1 MLFFSVLFQLAGLP
15 PPDCIAITSDNR
27 ATPLDQRCHAAP
39 LSEDDLLEGVE
50 CAGRLIGFAR
60 LYADAFR
67 HNEDHNPR
75 VSLPP
80 LGYSRSEFERAE
92 SLTLRAKRAGF
103 NPAAIT
109 AAFERG
115 QTRYLFAAPVEL
127 EVKADLLALH
137 PGVTRRCQQAIR
149 YSDERL
155 RILEGQVEIP
165 AGPVTTAKRYVPD
178 ATHRT
183 ATPIETPSSQ
193 PRGVY

>member
-1 MLFFSVLFQLAGLP
+1 MPFFTALSFFTALP
-15 PPDCIAITSDNR
+15 PLDCIAITSDNR
-27 ATPLDQRCHAAP
+27 ATRLDQRCNTAP
-39 LSEDDLLEGVE
+39 LSEEELLESVE

-67 HNEDHNPR
+67 SNEDHDPR

-92 SLTLRAKRAGF
+92 SLAARAERAGF

-115 QTRYLFAAPVEL
+115 QARYLFAAPVEL
-127 EVKADLLALH
+127 EVKADLLTLH
-137 PGVTRRCQQAIR
+137 PGVTRRCQQALR

-155 RILEGQVEIP
+155 RMLEEQVVIP
-165 AGPVTTAKRYVPD
+165 AAPAAAAKRHLP
-178 ATHRT
+178 AAIGRS
-183 ATPIETPSSQ
+183 ASLFK
-193 PRGVY
+193 